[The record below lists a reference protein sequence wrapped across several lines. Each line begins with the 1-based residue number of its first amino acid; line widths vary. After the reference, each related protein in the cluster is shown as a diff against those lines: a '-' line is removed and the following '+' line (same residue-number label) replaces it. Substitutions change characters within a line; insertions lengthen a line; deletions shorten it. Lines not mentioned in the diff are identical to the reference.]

1 MQEEDEEEPVVQT
14 STLISTVVDVDETEQ
29 TLAEKRRKERAA
41 EDAGI
46 RVVSNDEYKATV
58 TSSTA
63 TVLPQVRTYTCYT
76 TLCNIIVVLLRYLH
90 YHGVMMQL

>member
-14 STLISTVVDVDETEQ
+14 ATLTSAVDVDETEQ
-29 TLAEKRRKERAA
+29 TLAEKRRQERAA

-63 TVLPQVRTYTCYT
+63 TALPQVLYIYTLHAT
-76 TLCNIIVVLLRYLH
+76 T
-90 YHGVMMQL
+90 